1 MPEDKLPDT
10 ELSLSLRTT
19 AMPADTNPNGD
30 IFGGWLMSQMD
41 IAAGIFSGQ
50 QHEGRFATVAV
61 EKITFIKPVFVGDQV
76 SCYCKL
82 LSVGSTS
89 IVLKVET
96 WVRRFRG
103 RNTEKVADG
112 QFVFVAID
120 EDRKPVEHGIKP

>member
-1 MPEDKLPDT
+1 MLEDNTPGS

-41 IAAGIFSGQ
+41 IAAGIFAGQ
-50 QHEGRFATVAV
+50 QNEGRFATVAV

-82 LSVGSTS
+82 LKTGSTS
-89 IVLKVET
+89 ITMKVET
-96 WVRRFRG
+96 WVCRFRG
-103 RNTEKVADG
+103 RATEKVADG
-112 QFVFVAID
+112 DFIFVAID
-120 EDRKPVEHGIKP
+120 EDRRPVEHGL